1 MEKKALTTADVPAR
15 FLQAALLVGH
25 IPLRAVACDPRV
37 SYALYVPPHHYNP
50 SPAQGEDKVPLLV
63 YMHGTRRDIS
73 AIHDAHGLV
82 AFAET
87 TPCAVL
93 APLFPAG
100 LDGANDIDSYKL
112 LRSKTLRS
120 DLVLLSMLDEIAQRW
135 PGVRTE
141 KIFMMGFSGGGQF
154 AHRFLYLYPERLAA
168 VSVGAPGRVTSLDS
182 QKKWPMGVADAE
194 ALFGRTVQA
203 DLLRKVPI
211 QLVIGSADTVV
222 HGGEEFWVWH
232 REMKARDGSGRVEAG
247 DCENGDLPQ
256 MDRGRLES
264 IRGLQ
269 AMWKRHGIDSHLDI
283 VPGVAHDDKGVR
295 ESVLQFMR
303 PHLQA

>member
-1 MEKKALTTADVPAR
+1 MPLTTADVPAR

-50 SPAQGEDKVPLLV
+50 RPAQGEDKLPLLV

-82 AFAET
+82 AFAEA

-93 APLFPAG
+93 GPLFPAG
-100 LDGANDIDSYKL
+100 LDGPNDIDSYKL

-120 DLVLLSMLDEIAQRW
+120 DLVLPAMLDEIAQRW

-182 QKKWPMGVADAE
+182 QKKWPRGVADGE
-194 ALFGRTVQA
+194 ALFSRTVQG
-203 DLLRKVPI
+203 DMVRKVPI
-211 QLVIGSADTVV
+211 QLVIGGADNVV
-222 HGGEEFWVWH
+222 HGGEEFWVWL
-232 REMKARDGSGRVEAG
+232 RQMKARDRSGTVEAG
-247 DCENGDLPQ
+247 GYENSDLPQ
-256 MDRGRLES
+256 MDQGRLELIHVHTS
-264 IRGLQ
+264 TSCRAWLTMI
-269 AMWKRHGIDSHLDI
+269 
-283 VPGVAHDDKGVR
+283 KGFENLSFSSCALICSPEAPCR
-295 ESVLQFMR
+295 LR
-303 PHLQA
+303 